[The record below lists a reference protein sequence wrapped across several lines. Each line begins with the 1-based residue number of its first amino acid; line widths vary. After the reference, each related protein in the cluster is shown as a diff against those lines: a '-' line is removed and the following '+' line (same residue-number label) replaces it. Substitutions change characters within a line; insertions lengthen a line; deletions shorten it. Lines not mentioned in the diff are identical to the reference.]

1 MSVSLFAVIVDCQA
15 PEQLAAFWAGSLG
28 WRTSRRNEGE
38 FQTSDPAGGPI
49 SLYFMAV
56 PEPKSVKNRLHLDV
70 VTDGSME
77 VEVQRLIDLG
87 AHLVEVRQDPDSLDN
102 PDTWTVLTDPE
113 GNEFCVTST
122 ATLSGWA

>member
-1 MSVSLFAVIVDCQA
+1 
-15 PEQLAAFWAGSLG
+15 
-28 WRTSRRNEGE
+28 
-38 FQTSDPAGGPI
+38 
-49 SLYFMAV
+49 MAV

-70 VTDGSME
+70 ITDGSME
-77 VEVQRLIDLG
+77 VEVQRLIDMG
-87 AHLVEVRQDPDSLDN
+87 AHLIEVREDPDSLDN